1 VKIWVWLLEFGVNR
15 PRKKNKLIFYLF
27 LQSTDT
33 RGMAD
38 SPTSLNPA
46 NQTQS
51 DLSNRKKARRKS
63 SLANIH
69 APAPISQEDIVQGT
83 TSAWMNPLIKS
94 VSEFTAIHGSHELRM
109 NKQHQS
115 WVTPGFL
122 YPKKESTELSPKP
135 ESSNSSSTPPAR
147 RNTAIAMTSLQENLK
162 FVLVGDVYI
171 RRFMK
176 SGDAV
181 FRVTKI
187 EGQFAYD
194 KNGTVV
200 KISEL
205 LTATRYENLFVG
217 EQGGADPNN
226 NSIQHLHFQ
235 EDFNEYEDKKY
246 SRVEGVEGVEGVE
259 RVGEGDEQ
267 GEEQE
272 HGEEEKDYSNKY
284 FGKSFNMGMSGG
296 DSVGSVDNVN
306 SDEEWGDENSV
317 YDKDIGV
324 GVGDTDKVYVGS
336 SSFAAKSLFFDR
348 YRVYAD
354 ETKITAIANPPK
366 LQSIRTLSPKMSL
379 APILSP
385 NKKVKMGLA
394 ASASTTGLLGGTG
407 SGGGSGGGS
416 KFAMST
422 SKSMTTFG
430 TTVDKSMNPET
441 IKNLLEISQT
451 DPSTLLNDAIREA
464 RYNPSGEIS
473 KNMQSNDGDD
483 EVENDFLKDET
494 GEEVEFGTLGGNT
507 LTSTNALR
515 KPSYSWAQSSPHPL
529 ELDQSFLNDSNSRPT
544 TGSFGY
550 LDTCNKKNVTPW
562 SLMTKCESGSGG
574 ESKLNLRGLSIGKDF
589 GNALSVGLKSRSM
602 DFLQRIDF
610 SGNRLSGEN
619 VESLLESLSGKAVV
633 GLDLSDNSDMKNLG
647 GRAVVEF
654 LDNNILLKEVSERSE
669 RALRKTRILAMN
681 PAKWLQTATST
692 TKLTHSILLTRF
704 HSFCSCFIKNAP
716 RFRSAQLKLKN
727 CVLGDEIIGGLIG
740 VMLEN
745 MKGCKINNL
754 DLGGN
759 LISGKGKCAAA
770 IGECARRASLEE
782 DEHTRV

>member
-1 VKIWVWLLEFGVNR
+1 M
-15 PRKKNKLIFYLF
+15 F

-669 RALRKTRILAMN
+669 RALRKTRAMN
-681 PAKWLQTATST
+681 PAKFKCKCYTQL
-692 TKLTHSILLTRF
+692 HPLL
-704 HSFCSCFIKNAP
+704 N
-716 RFRSAQLKLKN
+716 
-727 CVLGDEIIGGLIG
+727 
-740 VMLEN
+740 
-745 MKGCKINNL
+745 
-754 DLGGN
+754 
-759 LISGKGKCAAA
+759 
-770 IGECARRASLEE
+770 
-782 DEHTRV
+782 